1 MYIFLLTGCNASQN
15 SGELAGIIA
24 GSIFACLL
32 FIGAIVGIVYCAIKA
47 LMANEAKKQHLMN
60 KFDKLDYRTVV
71 VRRMPPVPVGHSA
84 VLRYSNAMF
93 NYQPAVHSIEYPK
106 VPISNMATISHLPIQ
121 RRSLVAMSYSTSRPR
136 KSYHSEDGEIM
147 AYRQSKRKNKTKS
160 KALVSSQFS
169 DFKSLGHSTDLTGRN
184 SQFILRKKEDS
195 SSDSDTAARF
205 EPKLNEPYRLTSLF
219 SRDTRSS
226 QNPESRDVLAAKDE
240 TVTLEMASG
249 NDLPSMNSYQPN
261 DNLMKDQQRTSFR
274 YSPES
279 RNIPGKSYSD
289 NTDPERPITPDYD
302 VNSILDGEDEN
313 STSFTDRNKFSY
325 AAIDDLKKNS
335 QFQASG
341 FTTENPGSDLFGS
354 TSKQV
359 QFNPLSSDGESSSIK
374 TSLLNP
380 GTYNSIPPA
389 PPLPES

>member
-1 MYIFLLTGCNASQN
+1 MYIFLLTGCNASQD
-15 SGELAGIIA
+15 SGEWDGIIA
-24 GSIFACLL
+24 GSVFACLL
-32 FIGAIVGIVYCAIKA
+32 LIGAIVGIVYCAIKA
-47 LMANEAKKQHLMN
+47 RMANETKKQHLIN
-60 KFDKLDYRTVV
+60 KFDNLDYRTVV

-84 VLRYSNAMF
+84 VLRYQNAMF
-93 NYQPAVHSIEYPK
+93 NYQPTVHGIGYPK
-106 VPISNMATISHLPIQ
+106 IPISNMATISHTPMQ
-121 RRSLVAMSYSTSRPR
+121 RRQLVAMSYSTSRPR

-147 AYRQSKRKNKTKS
+147 ASRQSKRNTKSRS

-169 DFKSLGHSTDLTGRN
+169 AFKSLGDGPDLTGRN

-195 SSDSDTAARF
+195 SSDSDASERF
-205 EPKLNEPYRLTSLF
+205 VPKLNEPYRLTSLF

-249 NDLPSMNSYQPN
+249 KDLPSINIYQPN
-261 DNLMKDQQRTSFR
+261 DNLMKDQQRTSFS
-274 YSPES
+274 YV
-279 RNIPGKSYSD
+279 PGESYSD
-289 NTDPERPITPDYD
+289 NIDPERPITPDYD
-302 VNSILDGEDEN
+302 VNSILDGEGEN
-313 STSFTDRNKFSY
+313 NTSFTDRNKFSY
-325 AAIDDLKKNS
+325 AAIDDLKRNS

-359 QFNPLSSDGESSSIK
+359 QFNPLSSDGENSSIK
-374 TSLLNP
+374 TSHLNA
-380 GTYNSIPPA
+380 GTYSIPPA